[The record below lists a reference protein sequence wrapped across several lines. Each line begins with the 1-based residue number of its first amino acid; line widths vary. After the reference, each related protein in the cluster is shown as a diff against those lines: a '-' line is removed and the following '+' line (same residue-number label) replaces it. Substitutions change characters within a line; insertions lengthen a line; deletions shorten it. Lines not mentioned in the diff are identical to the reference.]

1 MLEFCHYKVLVV
13 ILAFCPHTHTYTHI
27 HIITYFQNHNLC
39 VCKYMWVYEHNC
51 VEARGH
57 FDYNL
62 IVSHW
67 PGDDHLG
74 LTDELVSPKD
84 SSVSAFTEV
93 VLLDSAPKSNILI

>member
-1 MLEFCHYKVLVV
+1 
-13 ILAFCPHTHTYTHI
+13 
-27 HIITYFQNHNLC
+27 
-39 VCKYMWVYEHNC
+39 MWVHEYNC

-57 FDYNL
+57 YDCNL

-67 PGDDHLG
+67 PGADHLD

-84 SSVSAFTEV
+84 PSVSAFTEV